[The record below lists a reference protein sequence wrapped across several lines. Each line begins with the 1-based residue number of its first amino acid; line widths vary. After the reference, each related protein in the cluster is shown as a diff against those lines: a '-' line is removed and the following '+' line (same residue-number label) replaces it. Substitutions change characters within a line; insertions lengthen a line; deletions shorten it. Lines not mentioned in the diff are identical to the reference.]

1 MPQSSTARRL
11 AQGAVPTSAGS
22 VYTVDTA
29 LRAILSSVSFTAN
42 NASSFTYTIQMWI
55 VPSGGSRQ
63 DSNKVLHET
72 ITRYQTYR
80 ESQIGI
86 VLEPGDQIHLL
97 TSAGTIS
104 YFISGAELTDV

>member
-11 AQGAVPTSAGS
+11 AQGSVPTSAAS

-29 LRAILSSVSFTAN
+29 LRAILSSISFTAN
-42 NASSFTYTIQMWI
+42 NAVGMFEVRMWI
-55 VPSGGSRQ
+55 VPSGGTRQ
-63 DSNKVLHET
+63 DSNKVLHED
-72 ITRYQTYR
+72 ISQFQTYR

-86 VLEPGDQIHLL
+86 VLEPGDQIHLASSDN
-97 TSAGTIS
+97 TVS